1 MAVRFSGTTSSSLDI
16 REEPPVAETDRCV
29 AEQPAAALLGVSA
42 ALLRKWR
49 RVGGGPPYLRIGRLV
64 RYRLPDLRKFI
75 ESCAVD
81 PVVGGKQ

>member
-1 MAVRFSGTTSSSLDI
+1 MVHTSPRSDNLQ
-16 REEPPVAETDRCV
+16 PFPTAEVVSER
-29 AEQPAAALLGVSA
+29 PAAVLLGVSV

-64 RYRLPDLRKFI
+64 RYRLPDLRKFM

-81 PVVGGKQ
+81 PNVGGQR